1 MISAACARGRAM
13 RASQIFQV
21 VVAGFLNFIKESK
34 HG

>member
-1 MISAACARGRAM
+1 M